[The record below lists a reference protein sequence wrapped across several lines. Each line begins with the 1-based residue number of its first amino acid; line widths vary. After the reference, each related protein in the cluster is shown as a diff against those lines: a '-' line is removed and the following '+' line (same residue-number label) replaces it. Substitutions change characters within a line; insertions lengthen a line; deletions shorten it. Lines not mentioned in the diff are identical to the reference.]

1 MTKPKVVTLCG
12 SSKFCDIMA
21 VCAWIIERDEKAITM
36 GLHLLPFWYTTK
48 VDDHIAEAEAVAK
61 GMDELHRRK
70 IDLSDEIFVVNYD
83 DYIGDSTRGEV
94 EYALEKRIM
103 VRWFTHDVVGD
114 KVKQIIQQAITTTG
128 EGVGKQE

>member
-1 MTKPKVVTLCG
+1 LRYIHEC
-12 SSKFCDIMA
+12 
-21 VCAWIIERDEKAITM
+21 
-36 GLHLLPFWYTTK
+36 
-48 VDDHIAEAEAVAK
+48 
-61 GMDELHRRK
+61 HRRK